1 MSHATRIRTVLG
13 GVFRNPELRRIEL
26 AFAGFNAGE
35 WGAWIAMLVYAY
47 EQGGA
52 TTAGLVAAAQLVPAG
67 LAAPFAA
74 VLADRYAP
82 ARVLTLGYVAQALAM
97 GATAAALLAHGP
109 PLLAYALAA
118 VGATCVTVTRP
129 TQSALVP
136 ALARTPDELT
146 ATNVVSGWIEAVS
159 VLVAPAGA
167 GVLLAV
173 ASPGWVFAALAVVT
187 LAAALLVAP
196 LRGPPPAAEPR
207 PPLEEALA
215 GFRLLAKEP
224 AARTLVALLGGQFIA
239 IGALDVLYVVLAI
252 SVLDLGGSGAGY
264 LNAAFGAGGVAG
276 IAVTV
281 SLIGRRRLMPALV
294 LGILAWGAAFALL
307 GAWPTTIGAL
317 LLLAVAGAGRS
328 LLDVAGRTILQRT
341 APGDVLSR
349 VFGVLEGLSMAGLA
363 LGSLLTPALVSLFG
377 ARWAIL
383 GIGALLP
390 LAVLLASRPL
400 LEIDRRAPVPVVE
413 IALLRSLPLFSPL
426 GAPALEGL
434 ARGLA
439 ELQAPAG
446 TVVVRE
452 GEPGDRFYVVAEGE
466 LDVSARGREL
476 RTIGRGDGFGEIALL
491 ENVPRT
497 ATVTALTDS
506 RLYALDKPSFLAS
519 VSSHPRAAGEADRL
533 VRERLPSKQA
543 TIAR

>member
-349 VFGVLEGLSMAGLA
+349 VFGVLEGLSMASLA

-491 ENVPRT
+491 ENIPRT
-497 ATVTALTDS
+497 ATVTARTDS

-543 TIAR
+543 TIAP

>member
-1 MSHATRIRTVLG
+1 VSHATRIRTVLD
-13 GVFRNPELRRIEL
+13 GVFRNPELRRVEL

-35 WGAWIAMLVYAY
+35 WGVWIAMLVYAY

-187 LAAALLVAP
+187 LAAALLVEP

-207 PPLEEALA
+207 PPLEEALG

-224 AARTLVALLGGQFIA
+224 ATRTLVALLGGQFIA

-281 SLIGRRRLMPALV
+281 ALIGRRRLMPALV

-307 GAWPTTIGAL
+307 GVWPTTIGAL

-363 LGSLLTPALVSLFG
+363 LGSLLTPALVSLLG
-377 ARWAIL
+377 ARWAIV
-383 GIGALLP
+383 GIGVLLP
-390 LAVLLASRPL
+390 LAVLLASRRL

-439 ELQAPAG
+439 ELQSPAG
-446 TVVVRE
+446 TAIVRE
-452 GEPGDRFYVVAEGE
+452 GEPGDRFYVVAEGALE
-466 LDVSARGREL
+466 VSAQGREL
-476 RTIGRGDGFGEIALL
+476 RTIGRGEGFGEIALL

-497 ATVTALTDS
+497 ATVTARTDT

-543 TIAR
+543 TIAP